1 MSRYEDA
8 GDAFLSASRSLP
20 RRESA
25 SDRGEPM
32 PEYLTRYPKDAK
44 LIHLPDMQGYNPHN
58 NDLKAVIEDRRT
70 NRRYDTNA
78 ILTIEQLSWFLWAS
92 QGMVKYSEKTGLTLR
107 NVPSAGSRHPF
118 ETYLLINR
126 VESLTTGLYQFVPQE
141 HAIYLLNDHPEIIE
155 AINAST
161 FNQKHVIN
169 ASVNFIWVAEV
180 YRTSWRYTERAYR
193 YLFLD
198 AGHVCQNLYL
208 AAESEGNAV
217 CAIGAFN
224 DDAANQALGLDGHEK
239 FVIYMAS
246 VGKPTQN

>member
-1 MSRYEDA
+1 MSRFEAA

-25 SDRGEPM
+25 ADRGEPM
-32 PEYLTRYPKDAK
+32 PDYLTQYPANAK
-44 LIHLPDMQGYNPHN
+44 LIYLPSMQDYLPPK
-58 NDLKAVIEDRRT
+58 NDLKAVIVDRRT
-70 NRRYDTNA
+70 NRRYDTNDL
-78 ILTIEQLSWFLWAS
+78 LTVEQFSWLLWAS
-92 QGMVKYSEKTGLTLR
+92 QGMVKYSKKTGLTLR

-118 ETYLLINR
+118 ETFLLINR
-126 VESLTTGLYQFVPQE
+126 VKTLQSGLYHYVPQE
-141 HAIYLLNDHPEIIE
+141 HAVYLLDDRPEIFQ

-180 YRTSWRYTERAYR
+180 YRTSWRYIERAYR

-224 DDAANQALGLDGHEK
+224 DDAANQALSLDGHEK

-246 VGKPTQN
+246 VGKPTQS

>member
-1 MSRYEDA
+1 MSRFEAA

-25 SDRGEPM
+25 ADRGEPM
-32 PEYLTRYPKDAK
+32 PDYLTQYPANAK
-44 LIHLPDMQGYNPHN
+44 LIYLPSMQDYIPPK
-58 NDLKAVIEDRRT
+58 NDLKAVIVDRRT
-70 NRRYDTNA
+70 NRRYDTNDL
-78 ILTIEQLSWFLWAS
+78 LTVEQFSWLLWAS

-118 ETYLLINR
+118 DTYLLIDR
-126 VESLTTGLYQFVPQE
+126 VESLTTGLYHYVPQE
-141 HAIYLLNDHPEIIE
+141 HAIYLLNDHPEIFE

-169 ASVNFIWVAEV
+169 ASVIFIWVAEV

-208 AAESEGNAV
+208 CAESIDYGV
-217 CAIGAFN
+217 CAIAAF
-224 DDAANQALGLDGHEK
+224 DDRLANQLLGLDEVER
-239 FVIYMAS
+239 FLVYAAS
-246 VGKPTQN
+246 VGKKIH